1 MKNNI
6 NRGIKLMKVLIV
18 GGVAGGASAA
28 ARLRRI
34 NEKAEIIMF
43 ERGEYISFANCGLPY
58 HIGGVIKERENLLV
72 QTIEG
77 MKTRFNI
84 DVKIKTEVTKIDREN
99 KKVFAKNLKTGE
111 TYEES
116 YDKLLLS
123 PGAAPFIPPIKGVNS
138 PNIFSLRNMKDMDDI
153 IAHIN
158 NNNVKRAVVVGA
170 GFIGIEAAENL
181 LEKDIEVS
189 ILEKADQVLTM
200 VDMEIAAQV
209 HQNIKDK
216 EVELYLKDGVT
227 EFQDEGNKTIVK
239 LESGKEIK
247 ADLVIMA
254 IGVKPENELAKEAGL
269 DIGKKNGI
277 RVNEYLQTSDE
288 DIYAVG
294 DAIEVKHYLSGEESI
309 IPLAWPANRQ
319 GRIVADNM
327 MGTNLKAY
335 NGSLGTSIIKAFDTT
350 VAATGLNER
359 YLKNSGRE
367 YMVATVNRN
376 SNASYYPGGVPITL
390 KLIFTKEGE
399 ILGAQGLGCKGVD
412 KRIDVIATA
421 IKGKMK
427 VWDLQDLEL
436 AYAPPYNSAKDPV
449 NILGYV
455 AENMIMGDVE
465 TIRYFEVEDYLKN
478 NNAQLLDIRTKDE
491 NELGSIPDSIHLD
504 LAELRDRLS
513 ELDKDKE
520 YLVYCQVGLR
530 GYIAYRMLAQHG
542 FKAKNLDGGYKL
554 WQYTTLDQSNRD
566 VFVEGDEFKHKEG
579 SCCIGASELIDE
591 EREVNKVIEVDACGL
606 QCPGPILKTK
616 KIMETI
622 KEGEILSIKST
633 DPGFKKDIGTWAEK
647 TGNKLI
653 DIQSDKGIITAHI
666 KKGNPVKNI
675 GTVAEKDTQTLVV
688 FSGDLDKVLASFII
702 ANGALAM
709 GKKVSMFFTFWGLN
723 ALRKENFTNK
733 NKGIID
739 KMFGM
744 MMPKGVNKLKLSN
757 MNMGG
762 MGTAMMKY
770 VMKEK
775 NVDSLEVLMKTYLE
789 NGGKITA
796 CTMSMDV
803 MGMSEEELI
812 DGIEY
817 GGVASYLGDAQEA
830 YSNLFI

>member
-1 MKNNI
+1 MKI
-6 NRGIKLMKVLIV
+6 LIV

-28 ARLRRI
+28 ARLRRV
-34 NEKAEIIMF
+34 NESVEIVMF

-58 HIGGVIKERENLLV
+58 HIGGVIKDRENLLV
-72 QTIEG
+72 QTVEG
-77 MKTRFNI
+77 MKSRFNI
-84 DVKIKTEVTKIDREN
+84 DVRVKTEITKIDRNN
-99 KKVFAKNLKTGE
+99 KKVIAKNLATGE

-138 PNIFSLRNMKDMDDI
+138 PNIFSLRNMNDMDKI
-153 IAHIN
+153 MSHIEKN
-158 NNNVKRAVVVGA
+158 SVKRAVVVGA
-170 GFIGIEAAENL
+170 GFIGIEVAENL
-181 LEKDIEVS
+181 LERDIEVS

-200 VDMEIAAQV
+200 VDFEIAAQV
-209 HQNIKDK
+209 HQNIKEK
-216 EVELYLKDGVT
+216 EVELYLEDGVS
-227 EFQDEGNKTIVK
+227 EFQDSENKTVVK

-254 IGVKPENELAKEAGL
+254 IGVKPENDLAKEAGL
-269 DIGKKNGI
+269 EIGNKGGI
-277 RVNEYLQTSDE
+277 KVDEYLKTSDE
-288 DIYAVG
+288 NIYAVG
-294 DAIEVKHYLSGEESI
+294 DAIEVKHYLSGEESV

-327 MGTNLKAY
+327 MGVNLKPY
-335 NGSLGTSIIKAFDTT
+335 NGSLGTSIIKAFDIT

-359 YLKNSGRE
+359 YLKNSGKD

-376 SNASYYPGGVPITL
+376 SHASYYPGGVPITL
-390 KLIFTKEGE
+390 KLMFTREGD

-421 IKGKMK
+421 IKAKMK

-455 AENMIMGDVE
+455 AENMIKGEVE
-465 TIRYFEVEDYLKN
+465 TIRYFEIEDYLKN

-491 NELGSIPDSIHLD
+491 NDLGSIPGSLHLD
-504 LAELRDRLS
+504 LAELRDKLS
-513 ELDKDKE
+513 ALDKDKE

-566 VFVEGDEFKHKEG
+566 LFPEGAEAEFRHKEA
-579 SCCIGASELIDE
+579 SCCGIVTELIDE
-591 EREVNKVIEVDACGL
+591 EREMNKVIEVDACGL

-616 KIMETI
+616 QTMETLNN
-622 KEGEILSIKST
+622 GEILSIKAT
-633 DPGFKKDIGTWAEK
+633 DPGFKKDIATWAEK
-647 TGNKLI
+647 TGNKI
-653 DIQSDKGIITAHI
+653 MDIQSDKGVITAHV
-666 KKGNPVKNI
+666 KKGNPSQIKGSVIEK
-675 GTVAEKDTQTLVV
+675 EKDLQTMVV

-723 ALRKENFTNK
+723 ALRKENYTNK
-733 NKGIID
+733 NKGLID

-744 MMPKGVNKLKLSN
+744 MMPKGVNKLKLSK

-775 NVDSLEVLMKTYLE
+775 NVDSLENLMKTYLE
-789 NGGKITA
+789 NGGRITA

-803 MGMSEEELI
+803 MGIAKEELI

-817 GGVASYLGDAQEA
+817 GGVASYLGDSQDA

>member
-1 MKNNI
+1 MKI
-6 NRGIKLMKVLIV
+6 LIV

-34 NEKAEIIMF
+34 NENAEIVMF

-58 HIGGVIKERENLLV
+58 HIGGIIKERENLLV

-99 KKVFAKNLKTGE
+99 KKVYAKNLKTGE
-111 TYEES
+111 TFEES
-116 YDKLLLS
+116 YDRLLLS
-123 PGAAPFIPPIKGVNS
+123 PGAAPFIPPIPGVNS
-138 PNIFSLRNMKDMDDI
+138 PNIFSLRNMNDMDSI
-153 IAHIN
+153 MNHIEKN
-158 NNNVKRAVVVGA
+158 SVKRAVVVGA
-170 GFIGIEAAENL
+170 GFIGIEVAENL
-181 LEKDIEVS
+181 LERDIEVS

-200 VDMEIAAQV
+200 VDFDMAAQV

-216 EVELYLKDGVT
+216 EVELYLEDGVVNF
-227 EFQDEGNKTIVK
+227 EDIEGKTVVK
-239 LESGKEIK
+239 LESGEEIK
-247 ADLVIMA
+247 ADLVVMA
-254 IGVKPENELAKEAGL
+254 IGVKPENDLAKEAGL
-269 DIGKKNGI
+269 EVGKKGGI
-277 RVNEYLQTSDE
+277 RVNQYLQTSDE
-288 DIYAVG
+288 NIYAVG

-327 MGTNLKAY
+327 LGINLKTY

-376 SNASYYPGGVPITL
+376 SHASYYPGGVPITL
-390 KLIFTKEGE
+390 KLLFTKDGE

-455 AENMIMGDVE
+455 AENMINGEVE
-465 TIRYFEVEDYLKN
+465 TIRYFQIEDYLKN

-491 NELGSIPDSIHLD
+491 NELGSIPNSMHID
-504 LAELRDRLS
+504 LAELRDSLS
-513 ELDKDKE
+513 KLDKNKE
-520 YLVYCQVGLR
+520 YIVYCQVGLR
-530 GYIAYRMLAQHG
+530 GYIAYRMMVQHG

-554 WQYTTLDQSNRD
+554 WSYTVVDQNNRD
-566 VFVEGDEFKHKEG
+566 IFGEIDKFKHKES
-579 SCCIGASELIDE
+579 SCCEAISELIDE
-591 EREVNKVIEVDACGL
+591 EREMNKIIEVDACGL

-616 KIMETI
+616 KTMDTI
-622 KEGEILSIKST
+622 KDGEVLSIKST
-633 DPGFKKDIGTWAEK
+633 DAGFKKDIVTWAEK
-647 TGNKLI
+647 TGNKLLDVQI
-653 DIQSDKGIITAHI
+653 ENGIVTAHV
-666 KKGNPVKNI
+666 KKGSKSKNPSLV
-675 GTVAEKDTQTLVV
+675 TEKDTQTIVV
-688 FSGDLDKVLASFII
+688 FSGDLDKILASFII

-723 ALRKENFTNK
+723 ALRKENYTNK
-733 NKGIID
+733 NKGVID

-744 MMPKGVNKLKLSN
+744 MMPKGVNRLKLSK

-762 MGTAMMKY
+762 LGTAMMKY

-775 NVDSLEVLMKTYLE
+775 NVDSLDKLMKTYLE
-789 NGGKITA
+789 NGGRITA

-803 MGMSEEELI
+803 MGIAKEELI
-812 DGIEY
+812 EGIEY
-817 GGVASYLGDAQEA
+817 GGVASYLGDSQEA

>member
-1 MKNNI
+1 MKI
-6 NRGIKLMKVLIV
+6 LIV

-34 NEKAEIIMF
+34 NEDAEIVMF

-58 HIGGVIKERENLLV
+58 HIGGVIKDRENLLV

-99 KKVFAKNLKTGE
+99 KKIYAKNLKTGE
-111 TYEES
+111 TFEES
-116 YDKLLLS
+116 YDRLLLS
-123 PGAAPFIPPIKGVNS
+123 PGAAPFIPPIPGVNS
-138 PNIFSLRNMKDMDDI
+138 PNIFSLRNMSDMDSI
-153 IAHIN
+153 INHIEKN
-158 NNNVKRAVVVGA
+158 SVKRAVVVGA
-170 GFIGIEAAENL
+170 GFIGIEVAENL
-181 LEKDIEVS
+181 LERDIEVS
-189 ILEKADQVLTM
+189 ILEKAPQVLTM
-200 VDMEIAAQV
+200 VDEEIAAQV

-216 EVELYLKDGVT
+216 EVELYLEDGVT
-227 EFQDEGNKTIVK
+227 QFEDVEGKTVVK
-239 LESGKEIK
+239 LESGKEIT
-247 ADLVIMA
+247 ADMVVMA
-254 IGVKPENELAKEAGL
+254 IGVKPENDLAKEAGL
-269 DIGKKNGI
+269 ETGKKGGI
-277 RVNEYLQTSDE
+277 TVNQYLQTSDE
-288 DIYAVG
+288 NIYAVG

-327 MGTNLKAY
+327 LGINLKAY

-350 VAATGLNER
+350 VAATGMNER
-359 YLKNSGRE
+359 YLKTAGTE
-367 YMVATVNRN
+367 YMVATINRN
-376 SNASYYPGGVPITL
+376 SHASYYPGGVPITL
-390 KLIFTKEGE
+390 KLLFTKDGD

-455 AENMIMGDVE
+455 AENMIKGEVE
-465 TIRYFEVEDYLKN
+465 TIRYFQIEDYQKN
-478 NNAQLLDIRTKDE
+478 NNVQLLDIRTKDE
-491 NELGSIPDSIHLD
+491 NELGSIPDSMHLD
-504 LAELRDRLS
+504 LAELRDNLS
-513 ELDKDKE
+513 KLDKDKE
-520 YLVYCQVGLR
+520 YIVYCQVGLR
-530 GYIAYRMLAQHG
+530 GYIAYRMLVQHG

-554 WQYTTLDQSNRD
+554 WQYTKSEQSNRD
-566 VFVEGDEFKHKEG
+566 IFNDKDQFKHKEA
-579 SCCIGASELIDE
+579 SCCKTVSELIDE
-591 EREVNKVIEVDACGL
+591 EREMNKIIEVDACGL

-616 KIMETI
+616 KTMESI
-622 KEGEILSIKST
+622 GEGEVLSIKAT
-633 DPGFKKDIGTWAEK
+633 DPGFKKDIATWSEK
-647 TGNKLI
+647 TGNKLL
-653 DIQSDKGIITAHI
+653 DVQLENGIVTAHV
-666 KKGNPVKNI
+666 KKGGESKNPTLI
-675 GTVAEKDTQTLVV
+675 TEKDTQTMVV
-688 FSGDLDKVLASFII
+688 FSGDLDKILASFII

-723 ALRKENFTNK
+723 ALRKENYTNK
-733 NKGIID
+733 NKGVID

-744 MMPKGVNKLKLSN
+744 MMPKGVNKLKLSK

-775 NVDSLEVLMKTYLE
+775 NVDSLEKLMKTYLE

-803 MGMSEEELI
+803 MGIAKEELI
-812 DGIEY
+812 EGIEY
-817 GGVASYLGDAQEA
+817 GGVASYLGDSQEA

>member
-1 MKNNI
+1 
-6 NRGIKLMKVLIV
+6 MKVLIV

-34 NEKAEIIMF
+34 NEDAEIIMF

-84 DVKIKTEVTKIDREN
+84 DVKIKTEVTKIDKEN
-99 KKVFAKNLKTGE
+99 KKVYAKNLKTGE
-111 TYEES
+111 TFEES
-116 YDKLLLS
+116 YDRLLLS
-123 PGAAPFIPPIKGVNS
+123 PGAAPFIPPIPGVNS
-138 PNIFSLRNMKDMDDI
+138 PNIFSLRNMSDMDSI
-153 IAHIN
+153 ISHIEKN
-158 NNNVKRAVVVGA
+158 SVKRAVVVGA
-170 GFIGIEAAENL
+170 GFIGIEVAENL
-181 LEKDIEVS
+181 LERDIEVS

-200 VDMEIAAQV
+200 VDTEIAAQV

-216 EVELYLKDGVT
+216 DVELYLKDGVT
-227 EFQDEGNKTIVK
+227 QFEYKDGKTMVK

-254 IGVKPENELAKEAGL
+254 IGVKPENDLAKDAGL
-269 DIGKKNGI
+269 DIGSKGGI

-288 DIYAVG
+288 NIYAVG

-327 MGTNLKAY
+327 LGINQKTY

-359 YLKNSGRE
+359 YLKNAGRE
-367 YMVATVNRN
+367 YLVATVNRN
-376 SNASYYPGGVPITL
+376 SHASYYPGGVPITL
-390 KLIFTKEGE
+390 KLLFTKEGD

-455 AENMIMGDVE
+455 AENMINGEVE
-465 TIRYFEVEDYLKN
+465 TIRYFEIEDYLKN
-478 NNAQLLDIRTKDE
+478 NNAELLDIRTKDE
-491 NELGSIPDSIHLD
+491 NDLGSIPGSVHVD
-504 LAELRDRLS
+504 LAELRDSLS
-513 ELDKDKE
+513 KLDKDKE
-520 YLVYCQVGLR
+520 YIVYCQVGLR

-566 VFVEGDEFKHKEG
+566 IFGDRDEFKHKEA
-579 SCCIGASELIDE
+579 SCCGTVSELIDE
-591 EREVNKVIEVDACGL
+591 EREMNKVIEVDACGL

-616 KIMETI
+616 KTMETI
-622 KEGEILSIKST
+622 KDGEVLSIKST
-633 DPGFKKDIGTWAEK
+633 DSGFKKDIATWAEK
-647 TGNKLI
+647 TGNKLL
-653 DIQSDKGIITAHI
+653 DVQLENGIVTAHV
-666 KKGNPVKNI
+666 KKGSESKNPAL
-675 GTVAEKDTQTLVV
+675 VAEKDRQTMVV

-723 ALRKENFTNK
+723 ALRKENYTNK
-733 NKGIID
+733 NKGVID

-744 MMPKGVNKLKLSN
+744 MMPKGVGKLKLSK

-775 NVDSLEVLMKTYLE
+775 NVDSLDKLMKIYLE

-803 MGMSEEELI
+803 MGIAQEELI
-812 DGIEY
+812 EGIDY